1 MRNTIATNN
10 KPTNG
15 ETPHRTAFVQ
25 FKTGARA
32 LLAILVGAAS
42 LSAAAHA
49 QTAGS
54 YLATNILSDG
64 SVAATATDPNFINPW
79 GVSIGPAFWINTQAT
94 GFDYVA
100 TATGTIPFK
109 VTIPAATG
117 TGTGLPSGTVFNAS
131 GKGFNLPNGSASTFL
146 FSTLDGT
153 ISGWN
158 SALGTTN
165 SVAQIAINNSANN
178 AVYTDMAL
186 LTNTNGNFILAAN
199 FGQGTDIEVYD
210 SNFKAATLAGTFT
223 DPNLPANYAPFAV
236 HTIGTQVFVTYA
248 LRATTTTAAGT
259 PVTSSPYAVSSSKPH
274 AAATTYMQTV
284 GAGNGIVDIFDV
296 NGNFVARAVTGGNL
310 NAPWGVAIAPTG
322 FGVFGGDLL
331 IGNFGDGIIN
341 AYNPTTFAFQGQLTD
356 ATGKALS
363 YASLWEIT
371 FGQSNAT
378 PAGAGDPNTLYI
390 AAGLANEQHGLFAG
404 IANTTT
410 STSAAAFGFSASTSA
425 ATVTAGSSTTA
436 TISVVPTNSFNGNVT
451 LACSGPVGVTCTFSP
466 SQLTVTPTAAA
477 TSTVTIQTAAS
488 MAQQKHFSPWAQSAG
503 TIVAAFL
510 LPFGSMLV
518 FSRKRSGNKSNPLQ
532 LLGLFLLLLVTSGL
546 AVGCSSSMNAAS
558 TPMPTT
564 PAPTTPTTPSTPG
577 TPAGVQQVTITA
589 TSGNVTQNT
598 TIALTVQ

>member
-1 MRNTIATNN
+1 MQNFIHHPGLVNKRAGIKALIAT
-10 KPTNG
+10 
-15 ETPHRTAFVQ
+15 
-25 FKTGARA
+25 
-32 LLAILVGAAS
+32 LIGAAS
-42 LSAAAHA
+42 LGIPASA

-54 YLATNILSDG
+54 YQATNILSDG
-64 SVAATATDPNFINPW
+64 SVTATATDPNFINPW

-109 VTIPAATG
+109 VSIPAASGTG
-117 TGTGLPSGTVFNAS
+117 TGTPSGTVFNAL
-131 GKGFNLPNGSASTFL
+131 GTGFNLPNGSASTFL
-146 FSTLDGT
+146 FATLDGT

-186 LTNTNGNFILAAN
+186 LTNANGNFILAAN
-199 FGQGTDIEVYD
+199 FGQGSDIEVYD
-210 SNFKAATLAGTFT
+210 SSFKAATLAGTFT
-223 DPNLPANYAPFAV
+223 DPSLPANYAPFAV
-236 HTIGTQVFVTYA
+236 HTIGNQVFVTYA
-248 LRATTTTAAGT
+248 LRATTT
-259 PVTSSPYAVSSSKPH
+259 SSPTSPVVGGYAVSSSGIRP
-274 AAATTYMQTV
+274 AATSYMQTV
-284 GAGNGIVDIFDV
+284 GAGNGIVDVFDT
-296 NGNFVARAVTGGNL
+296 NGNFVARAITGGNL

-356 ATGKALS
+356 VTGKALS

-410 STSAAAFGFSASTSA
+410 ATGTPAFGFSASTST

-436 TISVVPTNSFNGNVT
+436 TISVAPTNSFSGNVT

-466 SQLTVTPTAAA
+466 SQLSVTPTAAA

-488 MAQQKHFSPWAQSAG
+488 MAQQKHLNIWSRGAG

-510 LPFGSMLV
+510 LPFGSVLV
-518 FSRKRSGNKSNPLQ
+518 FSRKRAGRKSNPLQ
-532 LLGLFLLLLVTSGL
+532 LLGLFMLLLVTSGL
-546 AVGCSSSMNAAS
+546 AIGCSSSMNGATPPAAS
-558 TPMPTT
+558 TPVP
-564 PAPTTPTTPSTPG
+564 PSTPG
-577 TPAGVQQVTITA
+577 TPSGVQQVTITA
-589 TSGNVTQNT
+589 TSGSLTQNT